1 MSRDQQCAM
10 KYGNAI
16 PLILVPLAAS
26 IAVLPGC
33 SSPHGFMTGAQMQI
47 ALALQLP
54 AEVAR
59 QAPRDFLYDSTIQCP
74 GVEYH
79 DGVAGSCT
87 AQASTPTGPVDVNVA
102 VTPHYAGTDNIS
114 NSTWTIRFDLTG
126 LA

>member
-1 MSRDQQCAM
+1 MSVRRTSM
-10 KYGNAI
+10 MLPRVVLG
-16 PLILVPLAAS
+16 VAA
-26 IAVLPGC
+26 AVIGAALPGC
-33 SSPHGFMTGAQMQI
+33 SSSQGFMTGAQMQT

-54 AEVAR
+54 AEMER
-59 QAPRDFLYDSTIQCP
+59 QAPRDSLYASTIQCP

-102 VTPHYAGTDNIS
+102 VTPHYAGTDNAS
-114 NSTWTIRFDLTG
+114 KSTWTISFDLTG

>member
-1 MSRDQQCAM
+1 MNFRT
-10 KYGNAI
+10 AI
-16 PLILVPLAAS
+16 PILLVPLAAL
-26 IAVLPGC
+26 IATLAGC
-33 SSPHGFMTGAQMQI
+33 SSPQGFMTSAQMQT

-79 DGVAGSCT
+79 AGVAGSCT

-102 VTPHYAGTDNIS
+102 VTPHYAGTDNAS
-114 NSTWTIRFDLTG
+114 KSTWTVSFDLTG